1 MLQIYIVIMLVS
13 LFLLNLTTCV
23 IPTGGDTG
31 KSLYYTLST
40 YVIVV
45 VIGKPIGMATK
56 KKLLIG
62 VFPIRQVSVD
72 VY

>member
-23 IPTGGDTG
+23 TLTGGDTG
-31 KSLYYTLST
+31 INLYYTLST

-45 VIGKPIGMATK
+45 VIEKPIGMATK